1 MRVRKRNVS
10 LPSDLDQELEAR
22 AEGNVSGFV
31 AAAVREKLDRD
42 RDLAALEEL
51 WGRPDPEL
59 YERALSSIA
68 RTRPAR
74 PRSLPP
80 T

>member
-1 MRVRKRNVS
+1 MKVRKRNVS

-22 AEGNVSGFV
+22 ADGNVSSFV

-42 RDLAALEEL
+42 RDLAALEAL
-51 WGRPDPEL
+51 WGRPDAEL
-59 YERALSSIA
+59 YERALASIA

-74 PRSLPP
+74 PRSLP
-80 T
+80 TA

>member
-1 MRVRKRNVS
+1 MKVRKRNVS

-31 AAAVREKLDRD
+31 ASAVREKLDRD
-42 RDLAALEEL
+42 RDLAALEAL
-51 WGRPDPEL
+51 WGPPDADH
-59 YERALSSIA
+59 YDRALRSIA

-74 PRSLPP
+74 PRSLP
-80 T
+80 TS

>member
-1 MRVRKRNVS
+1 MSVRKRNVS
-10 LPSDLDQELEAR
+10 LPSDLDEELEAR

-42 RDLAALEEL
+42 RDLAALEQL

-59 YERALSSIA
+59 HERALSSIA

-74 PRSLPP
+74 PRSLP
-80 T
+80 TS